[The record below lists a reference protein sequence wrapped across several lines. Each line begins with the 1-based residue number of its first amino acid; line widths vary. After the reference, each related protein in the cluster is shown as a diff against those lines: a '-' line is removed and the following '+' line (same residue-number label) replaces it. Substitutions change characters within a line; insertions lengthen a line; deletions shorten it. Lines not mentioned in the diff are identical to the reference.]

1 MTKREIES
9 TGSDVE
15 AAIAAGLRELGVE
28 REAVKIKVVDEGSRG
43 LLGIGARPARVRLSL
58 VETAVPVEE
67 APVETRP
74 EIQPAS
80 ERESVP
86 APVVERRE
94 PKEPEV
100 PQEPEARQE
109 AEEAEEPEEA
119 EEIEDPA
126 TRELKE
132 VAPIARQT
140 LDELLEKMG
149 IQADIEDYIKPSE
162 EEDDYPKLVLNVR
175 GRDLG
180 VLIGRRG
187 DTLDSL
193 EYLTRLIVG
202 REVERRVFLVVDVEG
217 YRVRRE
223 RSLRKLAQRMADR
236 ASKSGRRQ
244 VLEPMS
250 PAERRII
257 HVELR
262 ERSDVETQSVGQGQ
276 SRKVTIRPQ
285 KK

>member
-15 AAIAAGLRELGVE
+15 AAIAAGLGELGVD
-28 REAVKIKVVDEGSRG
+28 REAVHIKVIDEGSRG
-43 LLGIGARPARVRLSL
+43 ILGIGARPARVRLSL
-58 VETAVPVEE
+58 VQE
-67 APVETRP
+67 APVEAPP
-74 EIQPAS
+74 EIP
-80 ERESVP
+80 P
-86 APVVERRE
+86 APEQVSTPAPIVELE
-94 PKEPEV
+94 
-100 PQEPEARQE
+100 
-109 AEEAEEPEEA
+109 
-119 EEIEDPA
+119 
-126 TRELKE
+126 E

-140 LDELLEKMG
+140 LDELLEKLG
-149 IQADIEDYIKPSE
+149 IQAEIEDYIKPAE
-162 EEDDYPKLVLNVR
+162 EEDDYPKLVLNMR
-175 GRDLG
+175 GKDLG

-223 RSLRKLAQRMADR
+223 HSLRKLAQRMADR
-236 ASKSGRRQ
+236 AAKSGRRQ